1 MVTLHQDAELYVA
14 RLGAGQRV
22 THRLRPGRH
31 AWVQTARGA
40 FVLNGHSLQ
49 EGDGAAVSTEAG
61 KEELLE
67 LSAGK
72 ENDGNGEAEILLF
85 DLS

>member
-1 MVTLHQDAELYVA
+1 MAPFQ
-14 RLGAGQRV
+14 G
-22 THRLRPGRH
+22 GR
-31 AWVQTARGA
+31 TR
-40 FVLNGHSLQ
+40 
-49 EGDGAAVSTEAG
+49 AVSTEAG

-72 ENDGNGEAEILLF
+72 ENGGNSEAEILLF

>member
-1 MVTLHQDAELYVA
+1 AV
-14 RLGAGQRV
+14 
-22 THRLRPGRH
+22 
-31 AWVQTARGA
+31 
-40 FVLNGHSLQ
+40 VLNGSSFQVGLQ
-49 EGDGAAVSTEAG
+49 AGDGAAISTEAG